1 MVSPKALKNDAV
13 TSRWHENIQNDARR
27 NQDGGRNWLLYSTRW
42 MGTTTT
48 STQEGE
54 QHCGQ
59 KYSVHYELRTAL
71 LYRLVGIPGNR
82 EKASSLHF
90 DSFHH
95 STNQLST
102 ISPRIRFPPISE
114 DTLTRMHRRFLT
126 FTDET
131 TYLSFPPFNTNI
143 IQVSIC
149 AYSIEQKGGL

>member
-1 MVSPKALKNDAV
+1 MNGNYP
-13 TSRWHENIQNDARR
+13 
-27 NQDGGRNWLLYSTRW
+27 
-42 MGTTTT
+42 TT

-59 KYSVHYELRTAL
+59 KYSVHYELRTAP

-114 DTLTRMHRRFLT
+114 DTLTRMQRRFLT
-126 FTDET
+126 FIDET
-131 TYLSFPPFNTNI
+131 TYLSFPPFYTNN

-149 AYSIEQKGGL
+149 AYFWCISSCLSSGYGPRITINRNKSL